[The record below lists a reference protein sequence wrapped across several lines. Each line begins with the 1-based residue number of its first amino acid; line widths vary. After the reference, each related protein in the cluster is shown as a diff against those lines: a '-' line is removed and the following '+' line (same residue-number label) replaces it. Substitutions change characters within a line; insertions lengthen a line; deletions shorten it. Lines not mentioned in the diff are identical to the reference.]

1 MDIGFVWWTSLKS
14 HDILFWFSVLC
25 MSERG
30 RKPAIEEYNFG
41 LCKSANMDATIVLV
55 SIFSSSRSI
64 DMREI
69 KLCHLYSGRSIKVAA
84 TKAHCPNLL
93 PVRHRILLICLLF
106 IYVITATGLR
116 VPAGGRRS
124 LCVCAQGPAQS
135 FGAQVPDTELL

>member
-93 PVRHRILLICLLF
+93 PVRHRILLICLSFTCQHSFWSPHACWRPPLS
-106 IYVITATGLR
+106 VCQRARSSPVLWRSST
-116 VPAGGRRS
+116 RR
-124 LCVCAQGPAQS
+124 
-135 FGAQVPDTELL
+135 